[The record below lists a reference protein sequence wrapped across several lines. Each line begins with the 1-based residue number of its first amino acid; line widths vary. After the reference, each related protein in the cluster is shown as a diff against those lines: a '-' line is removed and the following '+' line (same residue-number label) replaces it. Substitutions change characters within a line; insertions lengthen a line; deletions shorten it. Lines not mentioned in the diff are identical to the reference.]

1 MAMKANSPTWMAV
14 AAALLLATLPALSQS
29 AAIATVNGDP
39 ITARD
44 VDQRIKVMGQLFR
57 QPVSRPQAVEQ
68 LINEKVQAAEARRI
82 GMRVTEAHQKDM
94 MSRLAASVRQEPAQF
109 EQNLQRAG
117 IDPDA
122 VRSKISADAV
132 WGELLRARGRN
143 TNISNA
149 ELNAELEKR
158 QAAGGA
164 RVTDFVIRQVIFV
177 VPPGVSPGQ
186 RSGQANAARNR
197 FTDCDSGVEFLRTLP
212 DVAVKERVGRVSSDL
227 PKPTQELLNKTPIGR
242 LTPPYAS
249 PQGIEMIAVCEKND
263 RQDVGML
270 RAQIE
275 QELQQKRSEGGSAA
289 YMNELRAKVEI
300 RR

>member
-1 MAMKANSPTWMAV
+1 MAMKSRISAWSAV
-14 AAALLLATLPALSQS
+14 AAALFLTAVPAFGQR
-29 AAIATVNGDP
+29 AAVATVNGDP

-44 VDQRIKVMGQLFR
+44 VDQRVKIMGQLFR

-68 LINEKVQAAEARRI
+68 LINEKVQSVEARRI

-94 MSRLAASVRQEPAQF
+94 MSRLAASVRQEPQQF

-117 IDPDA
+117 IDPEA
-122 VRSKISADAV
+122 VRAKISADAV
-132 WGELLRARGRN
+132 WSELLRARGRN
-143 TNISNA
+143 QNISNA

-186 RSGQANAARNR
+186 RSSQASAARNR
-197 FTDCDSGVEFLRTLP
+197 FTDCESGVEFLRTLP
-212 DVAVKERVGRVSSDL
+212 DVAVRERVGRSSSEL
-227 PKPTQELLNKTPIGR
+227 PKQTQDLLVKTPIGR

-249 PQGIEMIAVCEKND
+249 PQGIEMIAVCEKNE
-263 RQDVGML
+263 RQDVGQL
-270 RAQIE
+270 RTQIE

-289 YMNELRAKVEI
+289 YLNELRSRVEI